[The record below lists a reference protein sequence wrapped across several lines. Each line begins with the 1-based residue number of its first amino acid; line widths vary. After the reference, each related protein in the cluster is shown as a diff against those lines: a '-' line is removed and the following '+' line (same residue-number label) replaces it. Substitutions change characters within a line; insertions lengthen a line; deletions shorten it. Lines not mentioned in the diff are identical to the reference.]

1 MNIRMLFLAP
11 ILLSMAIQPV
21 FAEPTASPAKQM
33 TAKQKVIKAAKIA
46 GYGTEFAASAF
57 TLCVLNFP
65 AENDTPL
72 ILMPLTHVQNED
84 SLNALGSTAMNVA
97 FFGSFGHS
105 SYGLYKELKPLAKT
119 LMNKIK
125 NKVNVPFAA
134 PLIAKIKELKNK
146 KLNTPKN

>member
-21 FAEPTASPAKQM
+21 FAEPTASSAGQM
-33 TAKQKVIKAAKIA
+33 TTKQKVIKAAKIA
-46 GYGTEFAASAF
+46 GYGTEFAASLLI
-57 TLCVLNFP
+57 LCVLNDGNSPLICDPFKEFSNGECQAALQST
-65 AENDTPL
+65 AENVTL
-72 ILMPLTHVQNED
+72 
-84 SLNALGSTAMNVA
+84 
-97 FFGSFGHS
+97 FGSLGHS

-119 LMNKIK
+119 LMNKIR